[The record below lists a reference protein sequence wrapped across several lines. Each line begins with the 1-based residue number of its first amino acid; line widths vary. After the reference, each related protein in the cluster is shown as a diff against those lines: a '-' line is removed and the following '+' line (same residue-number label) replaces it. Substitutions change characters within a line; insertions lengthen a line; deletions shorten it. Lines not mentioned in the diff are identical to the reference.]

1 MTHVSETGNKYYAQ
15 MVFDVII
22 TNNFYQPR

>member
-1 MTHVSETGNKYYAQ
+1 MPHVSETGNKYYAQ